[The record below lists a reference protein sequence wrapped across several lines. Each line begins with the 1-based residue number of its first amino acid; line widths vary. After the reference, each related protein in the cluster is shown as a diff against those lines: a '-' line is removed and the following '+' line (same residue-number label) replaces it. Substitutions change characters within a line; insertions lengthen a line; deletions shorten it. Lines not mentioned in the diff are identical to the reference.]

1 MCTQKWWTLAV
12 GHDVHKKR
20 CSEALDHPR
29 TEAPPLPGSQPIT
42 VHFCTVSSVINILF
56 LFRQWLDQ
64 MLTKQSK
71 LDNILRKTLTIL
83 VLWMRNISAPFGD
96 ILMNWRIWNHLCS
109 YILPL
114 FLRFFLNTLYGTICL
129 ELQRKLCA
137 TFLSVFFA
145 FDAARVILSFLK
157 YLFSLMGA

>member
-29 TEAPPLPGSQPIT
+29 AEAPPLPGSQPIT

-83 VLWMRNISAPFGD
+83 VLWMRNIFISALRGKFD
-96 ILMNWRIWNHLCS
+96 ELTNLKSSMFV
-109 YILPL
+109 YI
-114 FLRFFLNTLYGTICL
+114 TTI
-129 ELQRKLCA
+129 
-137 TFLSVFFA
+137 FA
-145 FDAARVILSFLK
+145 FFSEHPVWYNLFRAAKEVVCHFSMPRV
-157 YLFSLMGA
+157 LF

>member
-1 MCTQKWWTLAV
+1 
-12 GHDVHKKR
+12 
-20 CSEALDHPR
+20 
-29 TEAPPLPGSQPIT
+29 
-42 VHFCTVSSVINILF
+42 
-56 LFRQWLDQ
+56 
-64 MLTKQSK
+64 MLTK

-129 ELQRKLCA
+129 ELQRKLYA
-137 TFLSVFFA
+137 TFLCRACYFKFF
-145 FDAARVILSFLK
+145 
-157 YLFSLMGA
+157 